1 MRAKEI
7 TGAKQWTAKI
17 RVSNPQYSGWVD
29 AMTWAPNIAVARQ
42 MFKQQYNI
50 QDWHITAVKEIK

>member
-17 RVSNPQYSGWVD
+17 RVSNPQYTGWVD
-29 AMTWAPNIAVARQ
+29 ANTWAPNIAVARQ
-42 MFKQQYNI
+42 MFKQQYNL

>member
-17 RVSNPQYSGWVD
+17 RVSNPQYTGWVD
-29 AMTWAPNIAVARQ
+29 ANTWAPNIAVARQ
-42 MFKQQYNI
+42 MFKQQYNL
-50 QDWHITAVKEIK
+50 QD